1 MADEEATQWY
11 WCLRHK
17 RPEPAA
23 TACGA
28 HLRMGPYPS
37 EQAAQSYAETAEA
50 RNETWDAEDERWE
63 GQ

>member
-1 MADEEATQWY
+1 MAEKQPSQWY

-28 HLRMGPYPS
+28 ELRMGPYAS
-37 EQAAQSYAETAEA
+37 QEAAQRYAETAQA
-50 RNETWDAEDERWE
+50 REDAWAADDERWE
-63 GQ
+63 GS